1 MPDTTPPVQARDER
15 HGSDTAGAT
24 PAPNAPWPPT
34 QPTPPALGRRIVR
47 ALSPQRISAV
57 YFFVVLF
64 ITFSL
69 WVPSTFL
76 TSSTWHSLLN
86 DQAIVALVAVGF
98 AIPLAAGAFDLAVGS
113 EVGFGGILIAWLLV
127 PRGLSA
133 VPAIAL
139 TLLAGGVIGA
149 LSGLLVAR
157 ARIDSFIA
165 TLGMSSILEAL
176 LSWISGG
183 EQILNV
189 PVSVQNLA
197 TDTWLGI
204 AYPVWVLL
212 VVVIAVWYVLE
223 RTAVGRRVYAT
234 GGNIEAAR
242 LAGVRTSLVTV
253 SCLIACGVIAAA
265 AGILNTARLGVGDP
279 TVGPDYLLPALAGV
293 FLGSTQFRGGRVNV
307 WGTVIAI
314 YVLAT
319 GTTGLQLAGA
329 PVWIP
334 DLFNG
339 VALLLAVGVA
349 KYQGTPSGRMA
360 AVRRLLRM
368 GRGSAGD
375 DAAESSLAPSP
386 PYQ

>member
-1 MPDTTPPVQARDER
+1 MPDTRRPVSSLEQEREPEPVAAPGPEVPGGVSQAT
-15 HGSDTAGAT
+15 GV
-24 PAPNAPWPPT
+24 
-34 QPTPPALGRRIVR
+34 RRFAR
-47 ALSPQRISAV
+47 SLSPQRISAV
-57 YFFVVLF
+57 YFFIALF
-64 ITFSL
+64 IIFSL

-86 DQAIVALVAVGF
+86 DQAIVGLVAVGF
-98 AIPLAAGAFDLAVGS
+98 SIPLAAGAFDLAVGA
-113 EVGFGGILIAWLLV
+113 EVGFGGILVAWLLV
-127 PRGLSA
+127 PRGLPA

-139 TLLAGGVIGA
+139 TLLAGAVIGA
-149 LSGLLVAR
+149 ASGLLVAR

-165 TLGMSSILEAL
+165 TLGMSSILLAL
-176 LSWISGG
+176 VSWISGG

-189 PVSVQNLA
+189 PNADQNIA
-197 TDTWLGI
+197 TGTWLGI
-204 AYPVWVLL
+204 AYPVWILL
-212 VVVIAVWYVLE
+212 VVVIVVWYVLE
-223 RTAVGRRVYAT
+223 RTPVGRRVYAT
-234 GGNIEAAR
+234 GGNHEAAR

-253 SCLIACGVIAAA
+253 SCLVACGVIAAV
-265 AGILNTARLGVGDP
+265 AGILNSARLGVGDP

-307 WGTVIAI
+307 WGTLVAI

-349 KYQGTPSGRMA
+349 KYQGISTGRMA
-360 AVRRLLRM
+360 VFRQILRF
-368 GRGSAGD
+368 GRGPADVDQSADGSVSAD
-375 DAAESSLAPSP
+375 P
-386 PYQ
+386 PEK

>member
-1 MPDTTPPVQARDER
+1 MPEITRSR
-15 HGSDTAGAT
+15 LR
-24 PAPNAPWPPT
+24 PT
-34 QPTPPALGRRIVR
+34 GLRRVGR
-47 ALSPQRISAV
+47 ALAPQRISAV
-57 YFFVVLF
+57 YFFVVLVV
-64 ITFSL
+64 IFSL

-86 DQAIVALVAVGF
+86 NQAIVGLVAVAF
-98 AIPLAAGAFDLAVGS
+98 SVPLAAGAFDLAVGA

-127 PRGLSA
+127 PRGIPA

-139 TLLAGGVIGA
+139 TLLAGALVGA
-149 LSGLLVAR
+149 ASGLLIAR

-165 TLGMSSILEAL
+165 TLGMSSILLAL

-189 PVSVQNLA
+189 PNSVQNIA
-197 TDTWLGI
+197 TSTWLGI
-204 AYPVWVLL
+204 AYPVWILL
-212 VVVIAVWYVLE
+212 VVVIIVWYVLE
-223 RTAVGRRVYAT
+223 RTPVGRRVYAT
-234 GGNIEAAR
+234 GGNHEAAR

-253 SCLIACGVIAAA
+253 SCLVACGTIAAA

-307 WGTVIAI
+307 WGSVIAI

-349 KYQGTPSGRMA
+349 KYQGISTGRMA
-360 AVRRLLRM
+360 AVRRILRM
-368 GRGSAGD
+368 EGAAGRSA
-375 DAAESSLAPSP
+375 P
-386 PYQ
+386 

>member
-1 MPDTTPPVQARDER
+1 MPDTPLPVEPLER
-15 HGSDTAGAT
+15 PESDPIGG
-24 PAPNAPWPPT
+24 NPT
-34 QPTPPALGRRIVR
+34 PTPPNRHEITAVARLTR
-47 ALSPQRISAV
+47 ALSPTRISAI
-57 YFFVVLF
+57 YFFVLMF
-64 ITFSL
+64 IIFSL

-86 DQAIVALVAVGF
+86 DQAIVGLVAVGF
-98 AIPLAAGAFDLAVGS
+98 SIPLAAGAFDLAVGS
-113 EVGFGGILIAWLLV
+113 EVGFGGVLIAWLLV
-127 PRGLSA
+127 NRSVPVLPA
-133 VPAIAL
+133 VAL
-139 TLLAGGVIGA
+139 TLLAGAVLGLA
-149 LSGLLVAR
+149 SGLLVAR

-165 TLGMSSILEAL
+165 TLAMSSILLAL
-176 LSWISGG
+176 DSWISGG

-189 PVSVQNLA
+189 PNSVQNFA

-204 AYPVWVLL
+204 AYPVWILLAVVL
-212 VVVIAVWYVLE
+212 VVWYVLE
-223 RTAVGRRVYAT
+223 WTAVGRRVYAT
-234 GGNIEAAR
+234 GGNLEAAR
-242 LAGVRTSLVTV
+242 LAGVRTSLIIVGSLV
-253 SCLIACGVIAAA
+253 ACGVITAS

-307 WGTVIAI
+307 WGSVVAI

-349 KYQGTPSGRMA
+349 KYQGTPNGRMA
-360 AVRRLLRM
+360 AFRHILRF
-368 GRGSAGD
+368 GRKTPD
-375 DAAESSLAPSP
+375 QNRTRDL
-386 PYQ
+386 